1 MDNYF
6 ATLLTL
12 ACLKFI
18 DLVFNETNEKGAIW
32 SSTGKNCTEIIHKIA
47 KNEMVPYN
55 YDNY

>member
-47 KNEMVPYN
+47 KNEMVP
-55 YDNY
+55 